1 MGQLSPLNVEAI
13 LLLPSDRKTQT
24 MARPRKKKRTHVPI
38 EDGAGKP
45 GRGNRRPRSMVIR
58 MGAGDI
64 GPSVTQLAKDFRA
77 VMEPDTASR
86 LKVWSRSIAILSV
99 MYLS

>member
-1 MGQLSPLNVEAI
+1 
-13 LLLPSDRKTQT
+13 
-24 MARPRKKKRTHVPI
+24 MARPRKKKRTHTQI
-38 EDGAGKP
+38 EDGATKP

-86 LKVWSRSIAILSV
+86 LRVRFYNSIADP
-99 MYLS
+99 

>member
-1 MGQLSPLNVEAI
+1 
-13 LLLPSDRKTQT
+13 
-24 MARPRKKKRTHVPI
+24 MARPRKKKRTHLQI

-45 GRGNRRPRSMVIR
+45 GRGGRPPRSMVIR

-86 LKVWSRSIAILSV
+86 LKVLSHFMPNPYV
-99 MYLS
+99 IHPY